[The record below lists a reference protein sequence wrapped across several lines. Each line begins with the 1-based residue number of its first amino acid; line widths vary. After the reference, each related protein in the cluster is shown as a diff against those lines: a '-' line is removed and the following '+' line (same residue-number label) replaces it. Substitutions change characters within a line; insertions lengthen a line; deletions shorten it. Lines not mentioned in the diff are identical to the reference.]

1 VRIIKYTHSCVR
13 IEHRGQALVIDPGIW
28 SEPRALD
35 GADAVLVTHE
45 HADHV
50 DALRLVGL
58 GAPVYA
64 PAGADIP
71 YVRPIP
77 VTPGERFVAA
87 GFPVQAVGG
96 HHATVHSGQTGV
108 ANLGYVVD
116 DRLYHPGDALARPDQ
131 PIETLLVPMQ
141 ANWLKTAE
149 AVDFAREVGADEVF
163 GIHDGQLN
171 ERGLSSVNDW
181 LTELVPTYRYLAA
194 GESCDKL
201 PA

>member
-13 IEHRGQALVIDPGIW
+13 IEHRGQVLVIDPGIW

-50 DALRLVGL
+50 DDLRLVGL

-71 YVRPIP
+71 NLESIPVRPGETFTAAGMT
-77 VTPGERFVAA
+77 VRTVGER
-87 GFPVQAVGG
+87 
-96 HHATVHSGQTGV
+96 HATVHSGQTGV

-116 DRLYHPGDALARPDQ
+116 DRLYHPGDALARPAQ
-131 PIETLLVPMQ
+131 AIETLLLPMH

-149 AVDFAREVGADEVF
+149 AVDFAHDVGAEAVF
-163 GIHDGQLN
+163 GIHEGQLN

-181 LTELVPTYRYLAA
+181 LAELVPAYRYLAV

>member
-13 IEHRGQALVIDPGIW
+13 IELQGRVLVIDPGIW
-28 SEPRALD
+28 SEPSALD

-50 DALRLVGL
+50 DDLRLVGL

-64 PAGADIP
+64 PAGATIP
-71 YVRPIP
+71 YLQTIP
-77 VTPGERFVAA
+77 VHPGERFEAA
-87 GFPVQAVGG
+87 GFAVRAVGDR
-96 HHATVHSGQTGV
+96 HATVHSGQTGV
-108 ANLGYVVD
+108 PNLGYVVD

-131 PIETLLVPMQ
+131 SIETLLLPMQ

-149 AVDFAREVGADEVF
+149 AVEFAREVGAGEVF
-163 GIHDGQLN
+163 GIHDGQVN
-171 ERGLSSVNDW
+171 ERGLSSVNGW
-181 LTELVPTYRYLAA
+181 LAELVPAYRYLAVR
-194 GESCDKL
+194 ESCDKL

>member
-13 IEHRGQALVIDPGIW
+13 IEHRGQVLVIDPGIW

-50 DALRLVGL
+50 DDLRLVGL

-71 YVRPIP
+71 NLESIPVRP
-77 VTPGERFVAA
+77 GETFTAA
-87 GFPVQAVGG
+87 GMTVRTVGDR
-96 HHATVHSGQTGV
+96 HATVHSGQIGV

-131 PIETLLVPMQ
+131 AIETLLLPTH

-149 AVDFAREVGADEVF
+149 AVDFARDVGAEAVF
-163 GIHDGQLN
+163 GIHEGQLN

-181 LTELVPTYRYLAA
+181 LAELVPAYRYLAV

>member
-1 VRIIKYTHSCVR
+1 MRIIKYTHSCVR
-13 IEHRGQALVIDPGIW
+13 IEHRGQVLVIDPGIW

-50 DALRLVGL
+50 DDLRLVGL

-71 YVRPIP
+71 NLESIPVRPGETFTAAGMT
-77 VTPGERFVAA
+77 VRTVGER
-87 GFPVQAVGG
+87 
-96 HHATVHSGQTGV
+96 HATVHSGQTGV

-116 DRLYHPGDALARPDQ
+116 DRLYHPGDALARPAQ
-131 PIETLLVPMQ
+131 AIETLLLPMH

-149 AVDFAREVGADEVF
+149 AVDFAHDVGAEAVF
-163 GIHDGQLN
+163 GIHEGQLN

-181 LTELVPTYRYLAA
+181 LAELVPAYRYLAV